1 MQPQTSTRPQSYED
15 RECPLPTR
23 RFLRLEE
30 AAAFLGVS
38 VDTFK
43 GIGIP
48 HCKLTRRISVWDV
61 EDIIS
66 FVHNGRCDDSAR
78 TSATEM
84 QRRRQSCVSANAR
97 AHRLGGSH
105 GTAGAVG
112 AIAEVLELTTK
123 S

>member
-1 MQPQTSTRPQSYED
+1 MHGEAQYQVPRAD
-15 RECPLPTR
+15 ECPLPTR

-48 HCKLTRRISVWDV
+48 RCELTRRISVWDV

-66 FVHNGRCDDSAR
+66 FVHNGRRDDSAR

-84 QRRRQSCVSANAR
+84 QRRRQSCVSTKGKAR
-97 AHRLGGSH
+97 RPGVSH
-105 GTAGAVG
+105 GTTGTEG
-112 AIAEVLELTTK
+112 AIAEVLELTTR